1 MPKNPTAIKYE
12 STAALRA
19 KIEKTTGKTP
29 EQLYAEREKRVRDAI
44 ELKEPDRVPVWMV
57 PDPVRFAGLKR
68 SVEFYDPRA
77 WQNAIKMA
85 TLEFE
90 PDLCLPGFGSSGL
103 AWETLGIKNRLWPGG
118 PLPDDYEYQF
128 IETEFLKE
136 DEYDLYLSDPSDF
149 VIRYYLPRI
158 YGNLAPLSKLPKL
171 SSMFGGFEGSLSLIT
186 SPEFKQLARTFS
198 KAAKESSRYR
208 KISGDV
214 QEEFALLG
222 FPAFSYPGGVGGA
235 PFDTVSSFLRGMKG
249 SMLDMYRR
257 PEKLL
262 QLCDMLLDQRIKA
275 ALPADPNTRGNP
287 KRLGIPLW
295 RGDKAFM
302 SDQQF
307 KKFYWPGLKKALAA
321 SIELGY
327 VPMPFFEDHFGNRLE
342 HLLELPKGKIAAL
355 VDHSDV
361 VRAKEILKG
370 HTCVIGTAPA
380 SIRYGSLQ
388 NAADYFKN
396 LIKQC
401 AKGGGFMLNLSFPDK
416 GTTADLKAMI
426 NSIKIAARY

>member
-1 MPKNPTAIKYE
+1 MPKTLTTIKYE
-12 STAALRA
+12 STAALRV
-19 KIEKTTGKTP
+19 KIEKATGKTS

-44 ELKEPDRVPVWMV
+44 ELKEPDRVPVWIV

-68 SVEFYDPRA
+68 SVEFYDPKA

-158 YGNLAPLSKLPKL
+158 YGNLTPLSKLPRL
-171 SSMFGGFEGSLSLIT
+171 SSFFGGFEGNLSLIT
-186 SPEFKQLARTFS
+186 SPEFKQLARTLS

-249 SMLDMYRR
+249 SMFDMYRR

-302 SDQQF
+302 
-307 KKFYWPGLKKALAA
+307 
-321 SIELGY
+321 ELGY

-355 VDHSDV
+355 VDHSDI

-388 NAADYFKN
+388 SASDYFKN

-401 AKGGGFMLNLSFPDK
+401 AGGGGFMLNLSFPDK